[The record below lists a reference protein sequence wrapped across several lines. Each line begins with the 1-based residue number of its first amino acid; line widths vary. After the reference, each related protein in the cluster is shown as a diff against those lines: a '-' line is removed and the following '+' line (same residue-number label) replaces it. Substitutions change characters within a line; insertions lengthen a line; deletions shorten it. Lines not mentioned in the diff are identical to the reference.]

1 MSLKPKKPR
10 KRDQLLDY
18 VKSLRAFRSRSPSPS
33 LPDPNVLSTYPQS
46 DSATLG
52 AQADS
57 GHDRPSSSFNVPV
70 QADHEVGNTGSPSEE
85 NYDSLST
92 VPQSPAQYE
101 QLKTDLADLESRS
114 TSDRDDRP
122 PSPINFVPVNHQKTG
137 KSAMTETVITAV
149 RESLNV
155 VARIS
160 AAFPPLQTVAGGLV
174 EIFDR
179 IDASLFSSNSVIVG

>member
-1 MSLKPKKPR
+1 MSLKPKKHR
-10 KRDQLLDY
+10 KRDQLLGY
-18 VKSLRAFRSRSPSPS
+18 VNSLRVFRSRSPSPS

-57 GHDRPSSSFNVPV
+57 GHDRPSSSFNVPA
-70 QADHEVGNTGSPSEE
+70 QADHEVGKVGSPSKD

-101 QLKTDLADLESRS
+101 QLKTDLADLGSRS

-122 PSPINFVPVNHQKTG
+122 PSPINFNHQKTG
-137 KSAMTETVITAV
+137 KSTMAETVITAV

>member
-1 MSLKPKKPR
+1 MSLKPEKPR
-10 KRDQLLDY
+10 KRNQLLAY
-18 VKSLRAFRSRSPSPS
+18 VKRVFRSR
-33 LPDPNVLSTYPQS
+33 
-46 DSATLG
+46 

-57 GHDRPSSSFNVPV
+57 GHDRPSSSFNVPA
-70 QADHEVGNTGSPSEE
+70 QADHDD

-101 QLKTDLADLESRS
+101 QLKTDLADVGSRS

-122 PSPINFVPVNHQKTG
+122 PSPILNFVPVNHRKTG
-137 KSAMTETVITAV
+137 KSTTVITAV

-155 VARIS
+155 VARIG

>member
-1 MSLKPKKPR
+1 MSLKPEKPR
-10 KRDQLLDY
+10 KRSDQLLGY
-18 VKSLRAFRSRSPSPS
+18 FKRVFRSRPPSPS
-33 LPDPNVLSTYPQS
+33 LPDPNALSTYAQS

-57 GHDRPSSSFNVPV
+57 GHDGPSSTFNVPA
-70 QADHEVGNTGSPSEE
+70 QADHEVGKAGSPSED

-92 VPQSPAQYE
+92 DLQSPAEYE
-101 QLKTDLADLESRS
+101 QLLKPDLADIGSPS
-114 TSDRDDRP
+114 ASDRDDRP
-122 PSPINFVPVNHQKTG
+122 QSPINFVPVNHQKTG
-137 KSAMTETVITAV
+137 KSTMAETVITAV

-155 VARIS
+155 VAQIS

-174 EIFDR
+174 AIFDR